1 MKIIL
6 LAGAAGAAGT
16 LLRYFSVKAVNV
28 FTPDSCWGTLTVN
41 VLGAFLAG
49 FLFVLCKNK
58 LSAFQEYFPILCI
71 EFLGHLQLSARL
83 PLKVS
88 DTFLKHNTAN
98 FFSTYFYR
106 ISVVSEPPQA
116 VFCSEEYFSEIELPR
131 GVL

>member
-28 FTPDSCWGTLTVN
+28 LTPDSCWGTLTVN

-58 LSAFQEYFPILCI
+58 LSAFQEYFPVLFIG
-71 EFLGHLQLSARL
+71 FLGAF
-83 PLKVS
+83 
-88 DTFLKHNTAN
+88 TT
-98 FFSTYFYR
+98 FSTFALE
-106 ISVVSEPPQA
+106 SVRYLFAAQYSKFFLN
-116 VFCSEEYFSEIELPR
+116 VFLQNFCGFGAAASGFSLGKILFR
-131 GVL
+131 N